1 MKIKER
7 LKKEIDVI
15 LSSDGYTT
23 YDELS
28 EAFNV
33 SNATARLDMEEV
45 KNFLKSYDL
54 SLESKRGVGLK
65 IVGDDKA
72 IANLKSAIAL
82 KTRKLDD
89 LSLQILLYLAKN
101 PNKFVTT
108 KEIGSHL
115 NISDSSISKRLR
127 TINRFLDKYKCDVVS
142 VKNKGIL
149 LTGEEDGLRKLLI
162 DYTINFV
169 SEQPLKKKEDTATQI
184 LNILK
189 IDASEIFNAIELA
202 QDHLKVRLSDESYN
216 ALAIHIAI
224 AIVRIRKGLTTD
236 VPLRSDKDKFKDEY
250 EAACLI
256 ADHIDKAYDINM
268 DDNEIYYLFLH
279 LMAIHI
285 LKSDNVA
292 SVDDSDVK
300 ANVICKDIV
309 SLVENIKQVTVEQKY
324 VNNLLIHLRPMI
336 NRLEYGI
343 EMQNP
348 LLEQIKMRY
357 PESYGIAWMCNQI
370 FLKECHKAMSEDE
383 AGYLSIHIQTMLEST
398 HSKINVVV
406 VCSSGVGISQ
416 LLATQIEQKFN
427 NINIIDVCGLEQ
439 FKSSKYDDLQLVISS
454 IHLETTYPLIIVS
467 PILDQANI
475 MEITNFVSGFKSES
489 QQKLEIFG
497 RAKRMFSSQE
507 ELIDF
512 VGKDLMSKGI
522 VTSGF
527 MESVLKREKI
537 NSTSI
542 GMGIALPHGDF
553 ETILRPMFYV
563 VTLIKP
569 IKWGEDMVDLV
580 AFPLVNEKS
589 KTWVVPQLNQIYR
602 KLLVKE
608 IHDQIIQQDDYKDI
622 GRILR

>member
-1 MKIKER
+1 MKIKDR
-7 LKKEIDVI
+7 IKKEIEMLLDSDSYI
-15 LSSDGYTT
+15 TYEQLSN
-23 YDELS
+23 
-28 EAFNV
+28 AFNV
-33 SNATARLDMEEV
+33 SVATVRLDSEEI
-45 KNFLKSYDL
+45 KNILKGYDL
-54 SLESKRGVGLK
+54 TLESKRGVGLK
-65 IVGDDKA
+65 IIGEDVSISK
-72 IANLKSAIAL
+72 LKNVIGF
-82 KTRKLDD
+82 KNKKLDEI
-89 LSLQILLYLAKN
+89 SLQILLYLAKN

-108 KEIGSHL
+108 KEIGSYL

-127 TINRFLDKYKCDVVS
+127 NINKFLDKYKCDIVS

-162 DYTINFV
+162 DYTISIV
-169 SEQPLKKKEDTATQI
+169 PEQPLKKKEDTATQI

-189 IDASEIFNAIELA
+189 IDASEIFKAIEIA
-202 QDHLKVRLSDESYN
+202 QDYLKVRLSDESYN

-224 AIVRIRKGLTTD
+224 AIVRIRKGLTTE
-236 VPLRSDKDKFKDEY
+236 VALRSDKDKFKDEY

-256 ADHIDKAYDINM
+256 ANHIDKAYDIKM

-285 LKSDNVA
+285 LKSDNVC
-292 SVDDSDVK
+292 SIDDSDVK
-300 ANVICKDIV
+300 ANIICKDIV
-309 SLVENIKQVTVEQKY
+309 SLVENIKQVNIEQKY

-336 NRLEYGI
+336 NRMEYGI

-348 LLEQIKMRY
+348 LLEQIKTRY

-370 FLKECHKAMSEDE
+370 FLRECHKAMSEDE

-416 LLATQIEQKFN
+416 LLATQIEKKFN

-467 PILDQANI
+467 PILNQANI
-475 MEITNFVSGFKSES
+475 VEITNFVSGFKSES

-497 RAKRMFSSQE
+497 RVKRLFNSQE

-512 VGKDLMSKGI
+512 VGKDLLSKGI
-522 VTSGF
+522 VAEGF
-527 MESVLKREKI
+527 VESILKREKV

-542 GMGIALPHGDF
+542 GNYIALPHGDF
-553 ETILRPMFYV
+553 ETILRPMFYI

-569 IKWGEDMVDLV
+569 INWGEDKVDLV

-589 KTWVVPQLNQIYR
+589 KSWAVPQLNQIYR
-602 KLLVKE
+602 KLLIKE
-608 IHDQIIQQDDYKDI
+608 IHDEIIQQDDYREI